1 MCVSVPCSINV
12 NTTFKER
19 EDEKR
24 REEEERRGER
34 SRGKERR
41 VFSVWSWINTAW
53 FIKHVAFQ

>member
-24 REEEERRGER
+24 REEKRKKGEVRGAEERRGEC
-34 SRGKERR
+34 SLFGPGLTLHGL
-41 VFSVWSWINTAW
+41 SNM
-53 FIKHVAFQ
+53 